1 MKNQSAVT
9 QAALD
14 SLLAWLDP
22 DPDRAGAKCE
32 QIRHRLVRLFSC
44 RGCPDVD
51 AEELADETINIVT
64 LKAPEVS
71 KGWSGDPRLYFYGV
85 AKKVFLVWLRSRK
98 PPPPQDWPTPPGPD
112 ESDENE
118 RRHECL
124 EQCLEKLAPASR
136 ALVLDYYRN
145 DRRAKI
151 DHRKEMAARLGVAQN
166 ALRIRIH
173 RVRATLQECV
183 GLCLGRRLSA

>member
-1 MKNQSAVT
+1 MKNQSPVT
-9 QAALD
+9 QAAFD

-22 DPDRAGAKCE
+22 DRERAGAKCE
-32 QIRHRLVRLFSC
+32 QIRLRLIKLFAC

-51 AEELADETINIVT
+51 ADELADETIARVT
-64 LKAPEVS
+64 VKAPEVS

-85 AKKVFLVWLRSRK
+85 AKKVFLEWLRRPK
-98 PPPPQDWPTPPGPD
+98 TPPAHGWPPTAD
-112 ESDENE
+112 PSESEETE
-118 RRHECL
+118 RRHDCL
-124 EQCLEKLAPASR
+124 ERCLEKLAPASR

-151 DHRKEMAARLGVAQN
+151 DHRKELAARLGIAQN

-173 RVRATLQECV
+173 RVRTALQECV
-183 GLCLGRRLSA
+183 GACLGRKFTA